1 MIRPLGDHFE
11 GAYFD
16 SESAHRYRAQ
26 VSLLPHSI
34 LVDIEER
41 GQADLPY
48 EEFRLAWDG
57 AYGRPARLERAGRSD
72 FFVFSGSDFVDSLG
86 QRRPDMVRRDW
97 WDLRLQGWTGI
108 FAASGI
114 VALLFAILY
123 LWGLPLIAET
133 AARFAPRAVEQRL
146 GIAVVNILAPAP
158 TRISD
163 PAREQ
168 LLGKVLAR
176 LVKAAGSEYSFQVIY
191 ARLGMVNAFA
201 APGGIIVVSDSLVH
215 LTQTPEELAG
225 VLAHEMQH
233 VIHKHSTRGL
243 ARQMG
248 GRAILSLMA
257 VDSAGTP
264 LALEGVTKLVN
275 LGYQRSDEE
284 AADEEGVA
292 LLMKAGIDAGGLA
305 AFLERIQSSDENGA
319 SRYLST
325 HPVTADRVARVKAL
339 ARGHSSGTP
348 LLTVEEWTKARMI
361 GTSLR

>member
-1 MIRPLGDHFE
+1 MPNLSQTITRN
-11 GAYFD
+11 
-16 SESAHRYRAQ
+16 
-26 VSLLPHSI
+26 
-34 LVDIEER
+34 
-41 GQADLPY
+41 
-48 EEFRLAWDG
+48 
-57 AYGRPARLERAGRSD
+57 
-72 FFVFSGSDFVDSLG
+72 
-86 QRRPDMVRRDW
+86 W
-97 WDLRLQGWTGI
+97 WDLRLGGWTGI

-123 LWGLPLIAET
+123 LWGLPLMAET
-133 AARFAPRAVEQRL
+133 AARFAPRAVEERL
-146 GIAVVNILAPAP
+146 GIAVVNILTPAP

-168 LLGKVLAR
+168 LLGKVVAR
-176 LVKAAGSEYSFQVIY
+176 LAKAAGSKY

-201 APGGIIVVSDSLVH
+201 APGEIIVVSDSLVH
-215 LTQTPEELAG
+215 LTQTPKEFAG

-233 VIHKHSTRGL
+233 VIHKHSTKRL

-248 GRAILSLMA
+248 GQAILSLMA

-292 LLMKAGIDAGGLA
+292 LLIKAGIGTDGLA
-305 AFLERIQSSDENGA
+305 AFLQRIQNSEESGA
-319 SRYLST
+319 RYLST

-339 ARGHSSGTP
+339 AKGHSSGTP
-348 LLTVEEWTKARMI
+348 LLTAEEWTKARSI
-361 GTSLR
+361 GTNPQ